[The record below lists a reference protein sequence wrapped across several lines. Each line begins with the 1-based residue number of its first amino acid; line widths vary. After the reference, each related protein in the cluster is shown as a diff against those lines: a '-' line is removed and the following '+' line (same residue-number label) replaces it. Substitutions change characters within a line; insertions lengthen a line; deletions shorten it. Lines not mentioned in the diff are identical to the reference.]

1 MLPFHILK
9 LEEKAAVVLFADS
22 GLDLEGHRLKSCNG
36 VFAGGGVRG
45 IAHLGAV
52 CEMEQRG
59 YRFERLAG
67 SSAGAIVAA
76 LVAAGYTG
84 AEAKT
89 AMLETDYPKFK
100 EKDLLDYLGVL
111 GKAIGLFWKFGI
123 YSTDY
128 FESWLNRLLLPK
140 RVLVFEDVKIEGDSL
155 GRSGASADYRLKV
168 TASDLTDRLLL
179 VLPDDL
185 KDFGIDPDSFS
196 IARAVRMS
204 MSIPVFFEPY
214 RLKDSRGKE
223 HLIVDGGL
231 LSNYPMWIMDR
242 WKGKDSKI
250 PAFGFRFLGAEE
262 GSRVCGNCGG
272 TDFTDYM
279 KAIVSTALEAHDNL
293 HVSHS
298 KGYFQKTV
306 WISPEISVDG
316 EKRRIGATDFEI
328 TTKEQMLLYENG
340 RMAVSEFLQS
350 QTL

>member
-1 MLPFHILK
+1 MLGGSGLN
-9 LEEKAAVVLFADS
+9 LEEY
-22 GLDLEGHRLKSCNG
+22 RLKSCNG

-52 CEMEQRG
+52 CEMERKG

-111 GKAIGLFWKFGI
+111 GKTISLFWKFGI

-128 FESWLNRLLLPK
+128 FELWLNRLLLPK
-140 RVLVFEDVKIEGDSL
+140 KVLVFGDVKIEKDSL
-155 GRSGASADYRLKV
+155 RQSGTSADYRLKV
-168 TASDLTDRLLL
+168 TASDLTDRRLLI
-179 VLPDDL
+179 LPDDL

-214 RLKDSRGKE
+214 RLKDSCGKE

-231 LSNYPMWIMDR
+231 LSNYPMWIMDSL
-242 WKGKDSKI
+242 KGKESKI
-250 PAFGFRFLGAEE
+250 PTFGFRFLGTEE
-262 GSRVCGNCGG
+262 GGEVCGNCGG

-279 KAIVSTALEAHDNL
+279 KAIVSTTLEAHDNR

-306 WISPEISVDG
+306 WISPEILVDG
-316 EKRRIGATDFEI
+316 EKKRVGATDFEI
-328 TTKEQMLLYENG
+328 TRKEQMLLYENG